1 MGKIKKTLFFI
12 AMLLINNTYINAL
25 VCDDDNIDILKE
37 HASKVSITYE
47 MDNDYVN
54 DKGEKEKGM
63 YKIIVTGLEE
73 YTSIRIKDLNIN
85 EKYTSDNQGNITINN
100 VESGLKKVSIY
111 FDICDTLLITKN
123 LNIPVFNKYSQREE
137 CNGITDLD
145 VCMED
150 YKYQLNESIFQKK
163 IKEYKEAKEKE
174 NNSIEKES
182 KISIF
187 FNNVIKFLKNYY
199 LYIIGIIVLVVS
211 VTIYIVVR
219 KKRYTLE

>member
-1 MGKIKKTLFFI
+1 MKKIRKVLFI
-12 AMLLINNTYINAL
+12 IIVLLINNVSVNATM
-25 VCDDDNIDILKE
+25 CDDDWIDKLKE
-37 HASKVSITYE
+37 NASKVSITYE

-54 DKGEKEKGM
+54 ANGEKEKGI

-73 YTSIRIKDLNIN
+73 YTSIRSKELKIN
-85 EKYTSDNQGNITINN
+85 EEYTDDNQGNIIIKNI
-100 VESGLKKVSIY
+100 ESGIKRVSIY
-111 FDICDTLLITKN
+111 SNTCNTLLLTKT

-163 IKEYKEAKEKE
+163 IKEYKEAKEQEE
-174 NNSIEKES
+174 NEIKKES

-187 FNNVIKFLKNYY
+187 FNNFVEFLKNYY

-211 VTIYIVVR
+211 VTIYIVVK

>member
-1 MGKIKKTLFFI
+1 MKEIRKVLFI
-12 AMLLINNTYINAL
+12 IIVLLINNVPVNATM
-25 VCDDDNIDILKE
+25 CDDDWIDKLKE
-37 HASKVSITYE
+37 NASKVSITYE

-54 DKGEKEKGM
+54 AKGEKEKGI

-73 YTSIRIKDLNIN
+73 YTSIRSKELKIN
-85 EKYTSDNQGNITINN
+85 EEYTDDNQGNIIIKNI
-100 VESGLKKVSIY
+100 ESGIKRVSIY
-111 FDICDTLLITKN
+111 SNTCNTLLLTKT

-163 IKEYKEAKEKE
+163 IKEYKEAKEQEEEIK
-174 NNSIEKES
+174 KES
-182 KISIF
+182 KISMF
-187 FNNVIKFLKNYY
+187 FNKTVEFLKNYY
-199 LYIIGIIVLVVS
+199 LYIIVIIVLIVS

-219 KKRYTLE
+219 KKKYTLE

>member
-1 MGKIKKTLFFI
+1 MKEIRKVLFI
-12 AMLLINNTYINAL
+12 IIVLLINNVSVNATM
-25 VCDDDNIDILKE
+25 CDDDWIDKLKE
-37 HASKVSITYE
+37 NASKVSITYE

-54 DKGEKEKGM
+54 AKGEKEKGI

-73 YTSIRIKDLNIN
+73 YTSIRSKELKIN
-85 EKYTSDNQGNITINN
+85 EEYTDDNQGNIIIKNI
-100 VESGLKKVSIY
+100 ESGIKRVSIY
-111 FDICDTLLITKN
+111 SNTCNTLLLTKT

-163 IKEYKEAKEKE
+163 IKEYKEAKEQEEEIKE
-174 NNSIEKES
+174 ES
-182 KISIF
+182 KISMF
-187 FNNVIKFLKNYY
+187 FNKTVEFLKNYY
-199 LYIIGIIVLVVS
+199 LYIIVIIVLIVS

-219 KKRYTLE
+219 KKKYTLE